1 MGYTD
6 TGHCNEIDVDGPFG
20 SALRRLDGCS
30 CSRNLISS
38 SSVLFVFVCSGF
50 QCPLQEQYELVYNT
64 VVELFKRQMDVI
76 RDKHAGTEVNFKLDI
91 FVEKFLSCLVLVKL
105 QDNLELVTS
114 LELECQVCRGL
125 HYKSPLE
132 KDNVNEVL

>member
-6 TGHCNEIDVDGPFG
+6 TGHCNEIDVDGPVG

-30 CSRNLISS
+30 CSRNVISS

-50 QCPLQEQYELVYNT
+50 RCPLQEQYELVYNA

-105 QDNLELVTS
+105 
-114 LELECQVCRGL
+114 
-125 HYKSPLE
+125 
-132 KDNVNEVL
+132 